1 VVAVHVDTAGYPIP
15 IRAPLP
21 GYANPSGV
29 PGVGFISPYGR
40 HWTGGA
46 RDAARLTR
54 LRAGSR
60 CSTPKHAAHGLNDLS
75 RSTVLGAGGRRRVK
89 RRGTAAAALAVLLVC
104 LTALLAA
111 ASAAGAAAS
120 PAGDPGE
127 RHKHEDTASGTYTP
141 LHQVP
146 PTAQVV
152 TVGTFWVNI
161 TAIDFQADTCYLTV
175 YVWFAWRG
183 DTDPTLSLEFA
194 NAVEARQL
202 KMTTAFPE
210 PLELQDGSR
219 YQEMRVNGLF
229 YQDYDLRRYPL
240 DTQAIA
246 LDLEDGRRAMD
257 EVVFIADRERSG
269 IDAHVNIPGWNIM
282 GLWSQSFAHDYGSTF
297 HNPIAKHEATRF
309 STLKFT
315 VEIEHNVDYF
325 LWNLLFP
332 LVVVM
337 LTNWLALVLRPNWID
352 MRTGMPAT
360 ALLTAVLLQI
370 AYSGDLPELSYLVLM
385 DKIYVMAYGMIIG
398 TLLEVIWGNHR
409 LKQHQLETTHEV
421 RRLDVTSAA
430 VQFTFFWAV
439 IAYLIFS
446 R

>member
-1 VVAVHVDTAGYPIP
+1 
-15 IRAPLP
+15 
-21 GYANPSGV
+21 
-29 PGVGFISPYGR
+29 
-40 HWTGGA
+40 
-46 RDAARLTR
+46 
-54 LRAGSR
+54 
-60 CSTPKHAAHGLNDLS
+60 
-75 RSTVLGAGGRRRVK
+75 VLGEGGGRRVK
-89 RRGTAAAALAVLLVC
+89 RRGTAAAVLVVLLVC
-104 LTALLAA
+104 VTALLA
-111 ASAAGAAAS
+111 SVNAAGAATS
-120 PAGDPGE
+120 PATDPGT
-127 RHKHEDTASGTYTP
+127 RHKHKDTANGIYTP

-146 PTAQVV
+146 STAQVV
-152 TVGTFWVNI
+152 TVGTYWVNI
-161 TAIDFQADTCYLTV
+161 TGIDFQADTCYLTV

-194 NAVEARQL
+194 NAVEAKQL

-210 PLELQDGSR
+210 PLVLSDGSR

-240 DTQAIA
+240 DTQEIA
-246 LDLEDGRRAMD
+246 LVLEDGRRALD

-269 IDAHVNIPGWNIM
+269 IDAHVTIPGWNIM

-297 HNPIAKHEATRF
+297 HNPTAQSEATRF
-309 STLKFT
+309 ATLKFT

-332 LVVVM
+332 LAVVM

-385 DKIYVMAYGMIIG
+385 DKIYVMAYAMIIG
-398 TLLEVIWGNHR
+398 TLLQVIWGNHR
-409 LKQHQLETTHEV
+409 LKQHQLESTHEV
-421 RRLDVTSAA
+421 RRLDVSSAA
-430 VQFTFFWAV
+430 IQFAFFWAV
-439 IAYLIFS
+439 IVYLVLV